1 MNAQIELIEKD
12 FDKVLVAGSIKAAM
26 KDTGSGSRDL
36 WQVPISQ
43 LKVIA
48 GLNPRVMNQAYE
60 EHIRSLADSML
71 SEGFFQDQPLAGYVE
86 KEGESNTIFV
96 YSGHSRLAAAKL
108 ANMEGAQI
116 ERLPVVVSTQ
126 GLSME
131 DLTVALVRGNGGKS
145 LTYFES
151 AIVCKRLVRYG
162 MELEEIARRTGITV
176 PLVKNRLQL
185 MAAPAPLRELVA
197 NEKLSATLAIELLAK
212 HGEKVM
218 DAVKGA
224 VEVAGSEGKTKVRKA
239 QTVLPDV
246 INRAKVVKKAAP
258 KLFEAADQ
266 VFKDPGFSGLSKD
279 TRDLLESLLA
289 EIKSTGPDQSKVD
302 SDQTATEDQS

>member
-1 MNAQIELIEKD
+1 MNSQISLIEKD
-12 FDKVLVAGSIKAAM
+12 YNKVLVAGSIKAAM

-36 WQVPISQ
+36 WQVPIGQIQ
-43 LKVIA
+43 LLE
-48 GLNPRVMNQAYE
+48 GLNPRVMNDAYK
-60 EHIRSLADSML
+60 EHIRSLADSIL
-71 SEGFFQDQPLAGYVE
+71 SEGFFQDCPLSGYVA
-86 KEGESNTIFV
+86 KEGDSQAIYI

-131 DLTVALVRGNGGKS
+131 DITVALVRGNGGKN

-162 MELEEIARRTGITV
+162 MELDEIARRTGITV

-197 NEKLSATLAIELLAK
+197 NDKLSATLAIELLAT
-212 HGEKVM
+212 HGDKVM
-218 DAVKGA
+218 EAINGA
-224 VEVAGSEGKTKVRKA
+224 VEVASNEGKTKVRKA
-239 QTVLPDV
+239 QTVQTDV
-246 INRAKVVKKAAP
+246 FSRAKVVKKAAP
-258 KLFEAADQ
+258 KLYEAADL
-266 VFKDPGFSGLSKD
+266 VFKDPGFSGLSQD
-279 TRDLLESLLA
+279 TRDLLESLLE
-289 EIKSTGPDQSKVD
+289 EIKGTGADQSKVN
-302 SDQTATEDQS
+302 QTTTEDQN

>member
-36 WQVPISQ
+36 WQVPIGQ
-43 LKVIA
+43 LRVIT

-126 GLSME
+126 GLSIE

-162 MELEEIARRTGITV
+162 MELDEIARRTGITV

-197 NEKLSATLAIELLAK
+197 NEKVSATLAIELLAK
-212 HGEKVM
+212 HGDKVM
-218 DAVKGA
+218 DAVKSA
-224 VEVAGSEGKTKVRKA
+224 IEVAGNEGKTKVRKA
-239 QTVLPDV
+239 QTAQPDV

-266 VFKDPGFSGLSKD
+266 VFKDPGFSGLSQD
-279 TRDLLESLLA
+279 TRNLLESLLT
-289 EIKSTGPDQSKVD
+289 EIKSTGSDQSKVD
-302 SDQTATEDQS
+302 SDQPATEIQS

>member
-1 MNAQIELIEKD
+1 MNSQLELIEKD
-12 FDKVLVAGSIKAAM
+12 YDKVLVAGSIKAAM
-26 KDTGSGSRDL
+26 RDTGSGSRDL
-36 WQVPISQ
+36 WQVPIDQ
-43 LKVIA
+43 IRVLE
-48 GLNPRVMNQAYE
+48 GLNPRVMNDAYK
-60 EHIRSLADSML
+60 EHIRGLADSIL
-71 SEGFFQDQPLAGYVE
+71 SEGFFQDCPLSGYVA
-86 KEGESNTIFV
+86 KEGESQTIYI

-131 DLTVALVRGNGGKS
+131 DITVALIRGNGGKNLS
-145 LTYFES
+145 YFES

-162 MELEEIARRTGITV
+162 MELDEIARRTGITV

-197 NEKLSATLAIELLAK
+197 NDKLSATLAIELLAK
-212 HGEKVM
+212 HGENVM
-218 DAVKGA
+218 NAVNGA

-246 INRAKVVKKAAP
+246 FSRAKVVKKAAP
-258 KLFEAADQ
+258 KLYEAADL

-279 TRDLLESLLA
+279 TRDLLKSLLE
-289 EIKSTGPDQSKVD
+289 EIKSSGSDQSKVD
-302 SDQTATEDQS
+302 PDQTATEDQN